1 MEWKDLAPWIAIAI
15 TLALSILVPLFTQM
29 ANNSHQRKMQKEKL
43 DYEKAQEKE
52 KIYKEFLLKVGDV
65 VTVAE
70 YNKPEKVG
78 QASAVLH
85 QMYIYVPQKWWNDLD
100 ALLSCLNDFKW
111 EQANP
116 IMLRLSKLIAE
127 ELNKNKD
134 NQK

>member
-78 QASAVLH
+78 QASAVLY
-85 QMYIYVPQKWWNDLD
+85 QMYIYVPQKWWKDLD
-100 ALLSCLNDFKW
+100 ALLSCLNYFKW